1 MGKLSYLKNIPP
13 FQDIINTTNKNF
25 GHRLHL
31 PANRHWL
38 HRPELMPRRIPSHH
52 SLHHRCRIRDH
63 HIHWGSGDCVCRN
76 DSDGCS
82 RVGWWWW
89 CRYYHRV
96 DGFRAWQESHFSRK
110 DRLPGRSDDHLR
122 WHRPSSYSVR
132 KDLVYTITEHAKGVI
147 EWLEGQ
153 GVKMTLITNNLFY
166 GQSNYRMH
174 IAEGGGNGLTTTL
187 IKKLEADSNVQI
199 LVNTPA
205 VELAV
210 KDGVVIGAFIKRD
223 NDKMIL
229 VEAAN
234 TILATSGFA
243 ANKAMLEEY
252 IPVMVNAYPL
262 VAPGATG
269 EGIIWGQNLG
279 AGVANMKAYQGHG
292 VFSEKFGASVD
303 LNILYRGGILVNKE
317 GFRFTNEHKGYSVL
331 SPEVL
336 AQPTGHVYM
345 VFNQANAEQTAMF
358 AKYEEKDILIKA
370 DTIADLGKK
379 LNINAANFE
388 ASVADF
394 ENGIAKGQDS
404 LNRSLFP

>member
-1 MGKLSYLKNIPP
+1 
-13 FQDIINTTNKNF
+13 
-25 GHRLHL
+25 
-31 PANRHWL
+31 
-38 HRPELMPRRIPSHH
+38 
-52 SLHHRCRIRDH
+52 
-63 HIHWGSGDCVCRN
+63 
-76 DSDGCS
+76 
-82 RVGWWWW
+82 
-89 CRYYHRV
+89 
-96 DGFRAWQESHFSRK
+96 
-110 DRLPGRSDDHLR
+110 
-122 WHRPSSYSVR
+122 
-132 KDLVYTITEHAKGVI
+132 
-147 EWLEGQ
+147 
-153 GVKMTLITNNLFY
+153 MTLITNNLFY

-174 IAEGGGNGLTTTL
+174 IAKGGGNGLTTTL

-223 NDKMIL
+223 NDKLIL

-234 TILATSGFA
+234 TILATSEFA

-252 IPVMVNAYPL
+252 IPEMVNAYTL
-262 VAPGATG
+262 VAPGVTG

-279 AGVANMKAYQGHG
+279 AGMANMKAYQGHG

-317 GFRFTNEHKGYSVL
+317 GFRFTNEHKDYSEL

-345 VFNQANAEQTAMF
+345 VFNQANAEQTATF
-358 AKYEEKDILIKA
+358 AKYEEKDILIKEG
-370 DTIADLGKK
+370 TIADLGKK
-379 LNINAANFE
+379 LNVDAANFE

-404 LNRSLFP
+404 LNRSLFPENFDGPYTMPLRSPPIFATPRVVW